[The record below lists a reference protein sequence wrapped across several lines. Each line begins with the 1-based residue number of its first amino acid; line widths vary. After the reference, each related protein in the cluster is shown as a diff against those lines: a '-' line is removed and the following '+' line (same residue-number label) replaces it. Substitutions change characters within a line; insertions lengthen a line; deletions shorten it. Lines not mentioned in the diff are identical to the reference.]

1 MLFYRNIF
9 FFGIWKSYICYCQL
23 FIFIYLF
30 FCVKMFFFW
39 LKIFYEILILGQR
52 SDFLI

>member
-30 FCVKMFFFW
+30 FCVKMFFFA
-39 LKIFYEILILGQR
+39 L
-52 SDFLI
+52 DFPWNVNIGPETDRIS